1 MKASAPRNGALS
13 LYADVYAG
21 RLTARKVARMRSG
34 GFPCRFVGCREC
46 FVVTTQGSMP
56 ALTAASLLRTQ
67 HEVAVHNYQHIK
79 LEEHPRG
86 LQTAVRFV
94 PKRTTT

>member
-1 MKASAPRNGALS
+1 M
-13 LYADVYAG
+13 YADTYAG
-21 RLTARKVARMRSG
+21 RWSARKAGRVRSG

-46 FVVTTQGSMP
+46 FVVSIQGSMP

-67 HEVAVHNYQHIK
+67 HEVAAHNYQHVR

-94 PKRTTT
+94 PKRTTP

>member
-1 MKASAPRNGALS
+1 MS
-13 LYADVYAG
+13 V
-21 RLTARKVARMRSG
+21 
-34 GFPCRFVGCREC
+34 
-46 FVVTTQGSMP
+46 QGSMP
-56 ALTAASLLRTQ
+56 ALTAASLLRSQ
-67 HEVAVHNYQHIK
+67 HEVAVHNYNHVK

>member
-1 MKASAPRNGALS
+1 M
-13 LYADVYAG
+13 
-21 RLTARKVARMRSG
+21 
-34 GFPCRFVGCREC
+34 
-46 FVVTTQGSMP
+46 VTTQGSMP

-67 HEVAVHNYQHIK
+67 HEVTVHNYQHVR

>member
-1 MKASAPRNGALS
+1 M
-13 LYADVYAG
+13 YADIYAG
-21 RLTARKVARMRSG
+21 RLTARKAARMRSG

-67 HEVAVHNYQHIK
+67 HEVAAHNYQHVR

>member
-1 MKASAPRNGALS
+1 
-13 LYADVYAG
+13 
-21 RLTARKVARMRSG
+21 
-34 GFPCRFVGCREC
+34 
-46 FVVTTQGSMP
+46 MP

-67 HEVAVHNYQHIK
+67 HEVAAHNYQHVR

-94 PKRTTT
+94 PKRTSP

>member
-1 MKASAPRNGALS
+1 MSTRAA
-13 LYADVYAG
+13 V
-21 RLTARKVARMRSG
+21 TARKAVRVRSG
-34 GFPCRFVGCREC
+34 GFPCRFAGCREC

-56 ALTAASLLRTQ
+56 ALTAASLLRTE
-67 HEVAVHNYQHIK
+67 HEVTVHNYQHVR

>member
-1 MKASAPRNGALS
+1 MP
-13 LYADVYAG
+13 
-21 RLTARKVARMRSG
+21 ARKVARLRSG
-34 GFPCRFVGCREC
+34 GFPCRFAGCREC
-46 FVVTTQGSMP
+46 FVVSTQGSML

-67 HEVAVHNYQHIK
+67 HEVDVHDYRHVR

-94 PKRTTT
+94 PKRTTS